1 MADKVRLFDYF
12 PEGHKTKFV
21 KLDIPATTII
31 FSDEGK
37 QLGRKGTFQINTDR
51 QESIAGQEV
60 KVSSKLDIKD
70 SLIVISNDLTETPY
84 YVGPK
89 GKFRASSPLVGS
101 TTHLPVDWERVY
113 TLKHGKATHVGYF
126 HSKFRTIQTT
136 FPTEEAAP
144 VAAVAAVAAV
154 ATNASP
160 LPSGWVSVINDKG
173 RTYYYSKNTS
183 ESTWNRPTE
192 PSKSVKLATDASSLP
207 SGWEKVIE
215 ANGTVY
221 YWEAHTGKTQ
231 WDAPEHTEKTQWDA
245 PVKGGRR
252 LNRKSKSKS
261 KSKSKHKSKS
271 TRHR

>member
-231 WDAPEHTEKTQWDA
+231 WDAP
-245 PVKGGRR
+245 VKGGRR